1 MRLYLEELGLTYK
14 SKMISFERQ
23 DLKAP
28 EMLALNPRGL
38 VPIFMDQ
45 HRKIIMYESLAI
57 VQYLEAMY
65 APQGKTLLPDSIT
78 DTARYSQC
86 LIRLHEVNNAAAY
99 TGELVF
105 YLGRTA
111 QEAVTC
117 RKKRTR

>member
-45 HRKIIMYESLAI
+45 HGNIIMYESLAI
-57 VQYLEAMY
+57 VQYL
-65 APQGKTLLPDSIT
+65 D
-78 DTARYSQC
+78 R
-86 LIRLHEVNNAAAY
+86 
-99 TGELVF
+99 GELSQSKASLVQDAEAIARSADVVQSTM
-105 YLGRTA
+105 RTVPSV
-111 QEAVTC
+111 E
-117 RKKRTR
+117 KRNIELRFVA